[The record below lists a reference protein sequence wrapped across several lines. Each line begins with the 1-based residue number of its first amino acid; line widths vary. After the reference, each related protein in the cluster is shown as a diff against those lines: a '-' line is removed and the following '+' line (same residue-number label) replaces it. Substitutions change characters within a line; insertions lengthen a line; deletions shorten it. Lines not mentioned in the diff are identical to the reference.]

1 MPCGIY
7 TDEKVRGAVLLQ
19 EGVQMIPQ
27 FGHPV
32 QHPDQVLVG
41 QAAFMLWL
49 HQLPVQV
56 AHQEAIDWFHIIG
69 ESHHPDM
76 MKKCFR

>member
-1 MPCGIY
+1 MLH
-7 TDEKVRGAVLLQ
+7 TNEEVRRAVLLQ

-32 QHPDQVLVG
+32 QHPDQVLIG
-41 QAAFMLWL
+41 QASLILRL

-56 AHQEAIDWFHIIG
+56 AHQEAVGWLHIVG
-69 ESHHPDM
+69 EGHHPKM
-76 MKKCFR
+76 MKST